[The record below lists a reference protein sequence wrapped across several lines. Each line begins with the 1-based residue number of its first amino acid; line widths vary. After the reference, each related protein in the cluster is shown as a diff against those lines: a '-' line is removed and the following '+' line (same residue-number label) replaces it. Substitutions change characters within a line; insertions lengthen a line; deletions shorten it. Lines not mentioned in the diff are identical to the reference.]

1 MVTDSL
7 GMRIN
12 YLLGEQY
19 KYKFQTALPTS
30 QPGGAPVKLLS
41 CIDEDREI
49 SAVPNSAGYMRSSN
63 DWPAK
68 KNRVGIQ
75 TSIQSKTTQVNE
87 SNIHLVNQYQRNN
100 FEWYSRFCRFLFW
113 TAAEN
118 CEARGNVL
126 FTFLHLRTLNAQIS
140 FRLRRER
147 SRKQMVRCRCETSS
161 SWH

>member
-68 KNRVGIQ
+68 KIVSEYKHPFNQKRLK
-75 TSIQSKTTQVNE
+75 SIN
-87 SNIHLVNQYQRNN
+87 
-100 FEWYSRFCRFLFW
+100 
-113 TAAEN
+113 
-118 CEARGNVL
+118 
-126 FTFLHLRTLNAQIS
+126 QIS
-140 FRLRRER
+140 ISSININGTISNGIVDFVDFCFGRQQRTVKLGETFCSPSFICER
-147 SRKQMVRCRCETSS
+147 
-161 SWH
+161 